1 MHFRKNEEISKILL
15 LLFEKYAIIYKN
27 IARESEGREELLM
40 TKFVS
45 LLYPSEESLIFHQDA
60 ANLPDISETVCDE
73 LGLNEIFDLKSS
85 SLTDFFTTDKSV
97 IEYRQSTMRDL
108 LSTPELL
115 ETLSGIHPIL
125 DDIRELRRLDSEN
138 VTSADSYL
146 YSITEIELYVS
157 CLDTLKRGFAGISDR
172 IHGDAFTRLKEFVLD
187 LTESEYYKELNKKLE
202 ALSDRVHEV
211 KSITVGVNLDRE
223 LRPES
228 AGVISINSEKFKS
241 GKMLDKILRL
251 SFKNDAF
258 TCIASLS
265 PFGKGQSDN
274 KQEALIGAFNS
285 AIEDIFRSS
294 VKGWRGIVAD
304 YVMENTDFLL
314 KLLPEIEFVSKAAQ
328 LLTTLATHEGC
339 SVTYPKAS
347 DMRNKTFRASGIY
360 NPRVALAI
368 EDEIVTNDFA
378 FDDEAGIYVLTGPN
392 RGGKSV
398 ITVAVG
404 AAQAMFQL
412 GLPVPAESAEI
423 SPVSGIYTHFPEG
436 ADDTIDKGRLGEE
449 CARLK
454 EIFDGTDEDGMILL
468 DESLSS
474 TGAYEAAYI
483 ASEILSAF
491 AVMRCRGIFSTHLH
505 ELAASVPEIN
515 ERSALNGGI
524 KIDTLVAG
532 IEEGKRSFKIY
543 RAKPD
548 GKSYARD
555 IADKYGLSFENLME
569 RVKRAE

>member
-1 MHFRKNEEISKILL
+1 MEQR
-15 LLFEKYAIIYKN
+15 
-27 IARESEGREELLM
+27 
-40 TKFVS
+40 FVS
-45 LLYPSEESLIFHQDA
+45 LLYPTEASEIFHRNR
-60 ANLPDISETVCDE
+60 ANLPAVSESVCDE
-73 LGLNEIFDLKSS
+73 LGLNEIFSLKTS
-85 SLTDFFTTDKSV
+85 SLTEYFTTDADV
-97 IEYRQSTMRDL
+97 ISYRQAVIRDL
-108 LSTPELL
+108 LCVPELL
-115 ETLSGIHPIL
+115 DTLSGIHPIL
-125 DDIRELRRLDSEN
+125 DDIRELRRLDNDN

-157 CLDTLKRGFAGISDR
+157 CLDTLRRGFKGVRERIQSPAFISLSD
-172 IHGDAFTRLKEFVLD
+172 FVCE
-187 LTESEYYKELNKKLE
+187 LTESEYYRELNEKLS

-211 KSITVGVNLDRE
+211 KSITIGVNLDRE

-228 AGVISINSEKFKS
+228 AGVISINSEHFKS
-241 GKMLDKILRL
+241 GKLLDKILRL

-258 TCIASLS
+258 TCIANLS

-274 KQEALIGAFNS
+274 KQEALIGAFNG
-285 AIEDIFRSS
+285 AIEDVFRSS
-294 VKGWRGIVAD
+294 VKGWRNIVAD

-314 KLLPEIEFVSKAAQ
+314 KLLPEIEFVSRAAE
-328 LLTTLATHEGC
+328 LLNELSSHKGC
-339 SVTYPKAS
+339 SITYPELAPTEAKRFEA
-347 DMRNKTFRASGIY
+347 TGLY

-368 EDEIVTNDFA
+368 SDEIVTNDLA
-378 FDDEAGIYVLTGPN
+378 FDDEARIYVLTGPN

-398 ITVAVG
+398 ITVALG
-404 AAQAMFQL
+404 AAQAMCQL
-412 GLPVPAESAEI
+412 GLPVPAQSAVI
-423 SPVSGIYTHFPEG
+423 SPVSGIFTHFPEG

-454 EIFDGTDEDGMILL
+454 EIFDSADEDTMILL

-474 TGAYEAAYI
+474 TGAYEASYI

-505 ELAASVPEIN
+505 ELAASLPEIN
-515 ERSALNGGI
+515 ERSAAAGGVRL
-524 KIDTLVAG
+524 DTLVAG
-532 IEEGKRSFKIY
+532 IEEGQRSFKIY

-569 RVKRAE
+569 RVGSRPKAE